1 MKRSLCLWACL
12 LLLSGVVSCMD
23 DEDFSTSPSDRLVFS
38 TDTVSFDTVISGAP
52 TNTRTFMVYNH
63 GEKALRVSRASLGRG
78 AASPFRVNVDGTFL
92 EGGQAGDFEIYARDS
107 IRVFLE
113 MTAPVSDSDVPVAVE
128 DDLMFQLESGQTQS
142 VHLVA
147 YGQDV
152 ILMRGLVI
160 SSDTTLSAQRP
171 YQVMDSL
178 VVAEGATLTLAA
190 GTRLFFHP
198 DASLIVRGTV
208 LAEGVLGDEV
218 MMRGDRMGNMFTDQ
232 PYDLIPGQW
241 GGIVLTSTSYGNH
254 FNYCDIHSGSFGVRC
269 DSSDA
274 NREKVRIENSVL
286 HNMQGDVLSATSSSV
301 FVGNSQ
307 LTNAGGNCVTLLG
320 GRSRF
325 VHCTIA
331 NFYAFA
337 GGRGVALAYSNTA
350 GGTDYPLHQADFINC
365 LITGYSDDE
374 IMGTS
379 KDDSETV
386 AFNYFFSHC
395 LLNTPEFVDERV
407 VACLWDND
415 EADVCREQ
423 NFNPPFDIDRL
434 SFTFTLDSLS
444 QARGHADAIASRQY
458 FPTDRLGRDRLTDGL
473 PDIGC
478 YQFIPHNEP

>member
-1 MKRSLCLWACL
+1 M
-12 LLLSGVVSCMD
+12 
-23 DEDFSTSPSDRLVFS
+23 
-38 TDTVSFDTVISGAP
+38 
-52 TNTRTFMVYNH
+52 
-63 GEKALRVSRASLGRG
+63 
-78 AASPFRVNVDGTFL
+78 
-92 EGGQAGDFEIYARDS
+92 
-107 IRVFLE
+107 
-113 MTAPVSDSDVPVAVE
+113 
-128 DDLMFQLESGQTQS
+128 
-142 VHLVA
+142 
-147 YGQDV
+147 
-152 ILMRGLVI
+152 
-160 SSDTTLSAQRP
+160 
-171 YQVMDSL
+171 
-178 VVAEGATLTLAA
+178 
-190 GTRLFFHP
+190 
-198 DASLIVRGTV
+198 

-386 AFNYFFSHC
+386 AFNYFS
-395 LLNTPEFVDERV
+395 
-407 VACLWDND
+407 AI
-415 EADVCREQ
+415 VCSIH
-423 NFNPPFDIDRL
+423 P
-434 SFTFTLDSLS
+434 SLS
-444 QARGHADAIASRQY
+444 MSSSWRVFGTTMRQTCAVSRISILLSTSIASVSH
-458 FPTDRLGRDRLTDGL
+458 L
-473 PDIGC
+473 PSTASRRRGDM
-478 YQFIPHNEP
+478 QTP